1 MGLVFSFLNMEGVVD
16 KKWGF
21 EGNKELSSASVSVR
35 GVLNKL
41 VENID
46 VNNPHDQ
53 RPVITLART
62 DPSVF
67 PCFRTTSSAVDAVA
81 DAVRSFQF
89 NGYPPTVGVASAK
102 KYVGLKFLS

>member
-1 MGLVFSFLNMEGVVD
+1 METEPH

-21 EGNKELSSASVSVR
+21 RGNRELSAASVSVR

-41 VENID
+41 VENINKD
-46 VNNPHDQ
+46 DQ
-53 RPVITLART
+53 RPIITLART

-67 PCFRTTSSAVDAVA
+67 PCFRTTPFAIDAIA

-89 NGYPPTVGVASAK
+89 NGYPPTVGVSSARK
-102 KYVGLKFLS
+102 